1 MEERDNKALN
11 KEEISNIEETNKL
24 SAEEYLNE
32 YLAEFEEEAVPMERY
47 GLLHFSESF
56 ACMRVEQECKDK
68 NAIIEQVKFLLKRN
82 CQLEQEIKELK
93 QEIYFLNNSS
103 NFQ

>member
-1 MEERDNKALN
+1 MEEIENKAMNEL
-11 KEEISNIEETNKL
+11 KMSNTEETNKL
-24 SAEEYLNE
+24 SAEEHLDK
-32 YLAEFEEEAVPMERY
+32 YLAEFEEEDIPMERY

-56 ACMRVEQECKDK
+56 ASMRVGQERKDK
-68 NAIIEQVKFLLKRN
+68 NTIIEQVKFLLEKN
-82 CQLEQEIKELK
+82 GELEQKVKELK